1 MYAYEWYILR
11 SFTQSSLLSCCLLV
25 SFVEAGLGFYS
36 EVYLLV
42 ARTGETSERDEE
54 ESSFFLDPFH
64 ARPISLN
71 HCSFPMFGPKP
82 HDIVLALILD
92 VFKTSRRL
100 QKGMSVR

>member
-1 MYAYEWYILR
+1 MCVRAYEWYILR

-54 ESSFFLDPFH
+54 ESSFFLIP
-64 ARPISLN
+64 S
-71 HCSFPMFGPKP
+71 MQGP
-82 HDIVLALILD
+82 LA
-92 VFKTSRRL
+92 
-100 QKGMSVR
+100 